1 MGSFSNSCNSRQ
13 IWFISRSISCKV
25 LSVFGLIAIAE
36 AGLSVDGVLH
46 ELLDAAVEVE
56 GIDDFLG
63 IVGGLLEVVEEV
75 VVEDVFLVKVST
87 DELRLS
93 LVVFSSV
100 RRIGGWGGV

>member
-1 MGSFSNSCNSRQ
+1 M
-13 IWFISRSISCKV
+13 
-25 LSVFGLIAIAE
+25 
-36 AGLSVDGVLH
+36 
-46 ELLDAAVEVE
+46 
-56 GIDDFLG
+56 G